1 MTTTLSESHL
11 PGLTRVH
18 RGKVRDVYALPDGH
32 LLMVASD
39 RLSAFDV
46 ILPDPIPGKGE
57 ILTQMSNF
65 WFALTQGICPNHL
78 TGIDPV
84 SVLPPGVDADLYRRR
99 SVVAKR
105 LKPVPVEAIAR
116 GYLIGSGWK
125 DYQATGAVCGIALPA
140 GLKMAQKLPQ
150 PIFTPAT
157 KADIGEHDENIS
169 FEQSQAHCAKV
180 LAEALYGTGKNGAE
194 LAAQA
199 RSVAAGAIV
208 LQCVDQAQLAVAQVV
223 GAQERGSGNDH
234 RAELHCGKDR
244 FPQLDLVA
252 QHHDHPVAEQLDK
265 GQVMA
270 DKKKGQLVFFF

>member
-1 MTTTLSESHL
+1 MTTTLSESNL

-105 LKPVPVEAIAR
+105 LKPVPVEDIAR
-116 GYLIGSGWK
+116 GYMIGSGWK
-125 DYQATGAVCGIALPA
+125 
-140 GLKMAQKLPQ
+140 
-150 PIFTPAT
+150 
-157 KADIGEHDENIS
+157 E
-169 FEQSQAHCAKV
+169 
-180 LAEALYGTGKNGAE
+180 
-194 LAAQA
+194 
-199 RSVAAGAIV
+199 
-208 LQCVDQAQLAVAQVV
+208 
-223 GAQERGSGNDH
+223 
-234 RAELHCGKDR
+234 
-244 FPQLDLVA
+244 
-252 QHHDHPVAEQLDK
+252 
-265 GQVMA
+265 
-270 DKKKGQLVFFF
+270 